1 MPEHTSWFTYLMSLP
16 LFRSIEAYI
25 QGHQPFQYP
34 RTVTDA
40 QGTPHVVP
48 VTMEYVALAVFSI
61 LVIILFS
68 LVTRARIARSE
79 TALVPEGRL
88 TVASFM
94 ENLVGVFYGTLK
106 DALGEKDAKYFLPLV
121 GTCGV
126 FIFFSNALGLVPGFA
141 PPTSNLNVTLA
152 CGLIIFVCTH
162 VYGVRRHGLSY
173 FKHFFGPI
181 WWIAP
186 LIFVVEVISHLV
198 RPITLGFRLMVNMF
212 VDHLLLTV
220 ITSLVALFIPI
231 PIMLLGILVVTV
243 QTYVFCLLS
252 TVYIQLAIEHHEDDH
267 HTATATAHAAD
278 PHHGHGHAGAQ
289 EAAPAAH

>member
-1 MPEHTSWFTYLMSLP
+1 VP
-16 LFRSIEAYI
+16 LFRNIEAYI
-25 QGHQPFQYP
+25 HGHQPFQYP
-34 RTVTDA
+34 QTVTDA
-40 QGTPHVVP
+40 HGTPHVVP
-48 VTMEYVALAVFSI
+48 VTMEDVMLAIFAI
-61 LVIILFS
+61 LVIVLFS
-68 LVTRARIARSE
+68 LITRARVARSE

-88 TVASFM
+88 TIASFM
-94 ENLVGVFYGTLK
+94 ENLVGVFYGMLK
-106 DALGEKDAKYFLPLV
+106 DAIGEKDAKYFLPLV

-126 FIFFSNALGLVPGFA
+126 FIFFSNALGLIPGFA

-162 VYGVRRHGLSY
+162 VYGVKRHGLAY

-186 LIFVVEVISHLV
+186 LIFVVELISHLV

-231 PIMLLGILVVTV
+231 PIMLLGLLVVTV

-267 HTATATAHAAD
+267 AATAHAAD
-278 PHHGHGHAGAQ
+278 PHHGHAAHPQ
-289 EAAPAAH
+289 EAVPAVQ